1 VKTFGPLLLVFLFS
15 ILLVGCA
22 GISTEAPAAPSA
34 KSVPPS
40 AGNNPASTTE
50 FIYSS
55 NRSSTD
61 TVGGSISGFTV
72 DRQTG
77 SLTPIPGFPLQVRA
91 PGLIVSDPQGRHLF
105 HFENLFSGRGISC
118 DDFKAVLVSDN
129 IDPHS
134 GVLSHADRVTLND
147 GCPGGMAADPP
158 GKNLYVVTPSDL
170 SNIRVFAIASAGTL
184 KEIPRAVSLDKQ
196 SAVTL
201 AMRPDGKFVY
211 ATSGSGLGPGV
222 MVLARDE
229 TTGGLVLRQTVQT
242 AMELR
247 NIAVSSDGTFV
258 ITTGTE
264 YDFHT
269 GFTHGEVRV
278 FRTSLSGELVLQSIL
293 KYDHEPSGVEIDPS
307 GKFAAITSFES
318 VDILPG
324 EITIYHLDAATGSLT
339 PAGPPLAVGHMP
351 SEVRFADEGK
361 FIYSIISND
370 GLLAGF
376 SFDKNSGSV
385 TPLPQS
391 PFKIED
397 FPAAFTIVRP
407 EKGGN

>member
-1 VKTFGPLLLVFLFS
+1 MKIPAVNTFGSFLLLVFLFS

-22 GISTEAPAAPSA
+22 GISPEAPAAPPA
-34 KSVPPS
+34 TPVPP
-40 AGNNPASTTE
+40 STTE
-50 FIYSS
+50 FIFSS

-61 TVGGSISGFTV
+61 TVGGSITGFTV

-77 SLTPIPGFPLQVRA
+77 SLTPIPGSPLQARA

-105 HFENLFSGRGISC
+105 HFENIFSARGFSC
-118 DDFKAVLVSDN
+118 GDSQAVLVSDN
-129 IDPHS
+129 VDPHS
-134 GVLSHADRVTLND
+134 GAISHADQVTLDDN
-147 GCPGGMAADPP
+147 CPGGMAVDPS

-184 KEIPRAVSLDKQ
+184 KEIPGAVSLDKQ
-196 SAVTL
+196 DAMTL
-201 AMRPDGKFVY
+201 AMRADGKFVY
-211 ATSGSGLGPGV
+211 ATGASGLGPGV
-222 MVLARDE
+222 LVLARDE
-229 TTGGLVLRQTVQT
+229 TTGGLELRQTVQT
-242 AMELR
+242 DMVLGD
-247 NIAVSSDGTFV
+247 IAVSSDGAFV
-258 ITTGTE
+258 IATGTE

-269 GFTHGEVRV
+269 GFTHGEVWV
-278 FRTSLSGELVLQSIL
+278 FRASLSGELVLQSTL
-293 KYDHEPSGVEIDPS
+293 KYDHVPSGVAIDPS

-339 PAGPPLAVGHMP
+339 PAGPPLPVGHMP
-351 SEVRFADEGK
+351 NEVRFADEGK
-361 FIYSIISND
+361 FIYAIIGND
-370 GLLAGF
+370 GLLAAF

-397 FPAAFTIVRP
+397 SPTTFTIVPLGERR
-407 EKGGN
+407 

>member
-1 VKTFGPLLLVFLFS
+1 MKTFARFLLLVFLFS

-22 GISTEAPAAPSA
+22 GISPEAPSA
-34 KSVPPS
+34 KPAPPS
-40 AGNNPASTTE
+40 AGNNPAGATE

-55 NRSSTD
+55 NRSFTD

-77 SLTPIPGFPLQVRA
+77 SLTPIPGPPLQVQA

-105 HFENLFSGRGISC
+105 HFENLISGRGISC

-129 IDPHS
+129 IDPDS
-134 GVLSHADRVTLND
+134 GVLSHADRLILND
-147 GCPGGMAADPP
+147 GCPGGMAVDPL

-184 KEIPRAVSLDKQ
+184 NEIPGAVSLDKQ
-196 SAVTL
+196 DAGAL
-201 AMRPDGKFVY
+201 AMRPDGKFIY
-211 ATSGSGLGPGV
+211 ATGGSLLGPGV

-229 TTGGLVLRQTVQT
+229 TTGGLALRQTVLT
-242 AMELR
+242 AMALI
-247 NIAVSSDGTFV
+247 NIAVSSDGSFV
-258 ITTGTE
+258 ITTGIE
-264 YDFHT
+264 YDFNT
-269 GFTHGEVRV
+269 GFTHGEVSV
-278 FRTSLSGELVLQSIL
+278 FRASLSGELVLQSIL
-293 KYDHEPSGVEIDPS
+293 KYDHEPVGVEIDPS
-307 GKFAAITSFES
+307 GRFVAIASIES

-339 PAGPPLAVGHMP
+339 PAGPPFAVGHMP
-351 SEVRFADEGK
+351 REVRFADEGK
-361 FIYSIISND
+361 FIYSIIGND

-376 SFDKNSGSV
+376 SFDKNSGGV

-391 PFKIED
+391 PFKIGD
-397 FPAAFTIVRP
+397 FPVSFTIVSP

>member
-1 VKTFGPLLLVFLFS
+1 VKTFGPFLLFVFLFS
-15 ILLVGCA
+15 ILMVGCA
-22 GISTEAPAAPSA
+22 GISTETPATPSE
-34 KSVPPS
+34 KPPG
-40 AGNNPASTTE
+40 ADNNPASTTE

-77 SLTPIPGFPLQVRA
+77 SLTPIPGSPLQARA

-105 HFENLFSGRGISC
+105 HFENLISGRGISC
-118 DDFKAVLVSDN
+118 GDFEAVLVSDN
-129 IDPHS
+129 IDPDS
-134 GVLSHADRVTLND
+134 GALSHADSVTLND
-147 GCPGGMAADPP
+147 GCPGGMVVDPP

-184 KEIPRAVSLDKQ
+184 QEIPRAVSLDNQ
-196 SAVTL
+196 SAETL

-211 ATSGSGLGPGV
+211 ATGGSGAGPGV

-229 TTGGLVLRQTVQT
+229 TTGGLALRQTVPT
-242 AMELR
+242 DMEFLE
-247 NIAVSSDGTFV
+247 IAVSSDGAFV

-264 YDFHT
+264 YDFHS
-269 GFTHGEVRV
+269 GLTHGEVSV
-278 FRTSLSGELVLQSIL
+278 FRASVSGELVLQSTL

-324 EITIYHLDAATGSLT
+324 EITIYHLDPATGSLM

-351 SEVRFADEGK
+351 SELRFADDGK
-361 FIYSIISND
+361 FIYSIIGND

-376 SFDKNSGSV
+376 SFDKSSGSV
-385 TPLPQS
+385 TPLSQS
-391 PFKIED
+391 PVKIED
-397 FPAAFTIVRP
+397 LPAAFTIVRP
-407 EKGGN
+407 QKGSN

>member
-1 VKTFGPLLLVFLFS
+1 VKTFGPLPLVFLFS

-22 GISTEAPAAPSA
+22 GISPQAPSA
-34 KSVPPS
+34 KPVPPS
-40 AGNNPASTTE
+40 AGNNPADPAE
-50 FIYSS
+50 FIYSG
-55 NRSSTD
+55 NRSFTD
-61 TVGGSISGFTV
+61 SLGGSISGFTV

-77 SLTPIPGFPLQVRA
+77 SLTPIPGPPLQVQA
-91 PGLIVSDPQGRHLF
+91 PGRMVSDPQGRHLF
-105 HFENLFSGRGISC
+105 HFENLFSGRGVSC
-118 DDFKAVLVSDN
+118 GDFKAVLVSDN
-129 IDPHS
+129 IDPDS
-134 GVLSHADRVTLND
+134 GALSHADRLTLND
-147 GCPGGMAADPP
+147 GCPGGMAVDPA

-170 SNIRVFAIASAGTL
+170 SDIRVFAIASAGTL
-184 KEIPRAVSLDKQ
+184 NEIPRAVSLDNQ
-196 SAVTL
+196 SAAAL

-211 ATSGSGLGPGV
+211 ATGGSGLGPGV

-229 TTGGLVLRQTVQT
+229 TTGGLALRQTVLT
-242 AMELR
+242 AMEPL

-258 ITTGTE
+258 ITTGSE

-269 GFTHGEVRV
+269 GFTHGEVSV
-278 FRTSLSGELVLQSIL
+278 FRASLSGELVLQSVL
-293 KYDHEPSGVEIDPS
+293 KYDHEPFGVEIDPS
-307 GKFAAITSFES
+307 GRFAAITSFES

-351 SEVRFADEGK
+351 CEVRFADEGK
-361 FIYSIISND
+361 FLYSIIAND

-391 PFKIED
+391 PFKLEA
-397 FPAAFTIVRP
+397 FPASFTIVRP
-407 EKGGN
+407 EKRQ